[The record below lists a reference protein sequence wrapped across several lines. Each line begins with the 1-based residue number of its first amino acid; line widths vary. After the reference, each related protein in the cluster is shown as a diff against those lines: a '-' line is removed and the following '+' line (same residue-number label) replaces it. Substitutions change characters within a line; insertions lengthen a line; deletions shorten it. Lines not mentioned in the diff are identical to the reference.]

1 MLKISNNEQ
10 RSKTVVVLDEKNQNS
25 MKIKTLRLS
34 LILLATFSILISC
47 KNDDDGSTTVEV
59 EDRTEQQVIDNDA
72 ILLYLTTH
80 YYNSSFFESS
90 TNPKYTDIIITEL
103 LQDDEGVYE
112 ELPDPD
118 NNTLLIDA
126 VDTYETEYVD
136 ATYKYY
142 ILNLNQ
148 GGGVAPKFTDRIRVR
163 YEGSSVNED
172 GEIFESIITPEELL
186 LYGDGFTSLGSI
198 RAWQLVMPKFNS
210 AVGFSYDNGNI
221 SYDNFGL
228 GIMFVP
234 SGLAYFSGTSTGYSY
249 DNLMFKFEL
258 LQYEVMDHDND
269 GIPSYLEDLDDNTDA
284 FDDDTDEDGFP
295 NYIDFDDDGDDVSTF
310 NELMSTDYTVDTN
323 LGEVE
328 PTLASNEYE
337 YSRTEE
343 GGVITI
349 KTVTVMDSNGDG
361 TPDYLDATIVID
373 YNEEEES
380 N

>member
-1 MLKISNNEQ
+1 
-10 RSKTVVVLDEKNQNS
+10 

-34 LILLATFSILISC
+34 IILIAAFSILISC
-47 KNDDDGSTTVEV
+47 GNDDDGSITVEA
-59 EDRTEQQVIDNDA
+59 EDRTEQQVKDNDS

-90 TNPKYTDIIITEL
+90 SNPKYTDIVITEL
-103 LQDDEGVYE
+103 PTDLDTGEY
-112 ELPDPD
+112 LSMPDPA

-126 VDTYETEYVD
+126 VDTYETEYVE

-148 GGGVAPKFTDRIRVR
+148 GGGVAPKFTDRVRVR
-163 YEGSSVNED
+163 YEGASVNED

-186 LYGDGFTSLGSI
+186 LYGDGFSTLGAI

-210 AVGFSYDNGNI
+210 AAGFSYDNGNI

-234 SGLAYFSGTSTGYSY
+234 SGLAYFSGISTGSSY

-284 FDDDTDEDGFP
+284 FDDDTDEDEFP

-328 PTLASNEYE
+328 PTIASNEYE

-361 TPDYLDATIVID
+361 TPDYLDATISIN
-373 YNEEEES
+373 YNEDEES